1 MAANVA
7 AHLQPQAQAQQQ
19 GGPPFPG
26 QFNLT
31 QLTAAH
37 AQAITQASKAQAQ
50 AHAQF
55 QAHLQAQGISLNQ
68 SHPSGVANLGSA
80 SPSISGAGNPSPK
93 RLPQK
98 PPMRP
103 PGFSTASAPSPVRM
117 MELSA
122 TAAARKRSRS
132 FPRSN
137 CPKERQQFCL
147 NLLFTLSSLSLSLNM
162 LT

>member
-1 MAANVA
+1 MSMNNNNAPKNIGVPSPFGNSMAANVA
-7 AHLQPQAQAQQQ
+7 AHLQSHAQAQQQ
-19 GGPPFPG
+19 SGPPFPG

-37 AQAITQASKAQAQ
+37 AQAIAQASKAQAQAQAQ

-80 SPSISGAGNPSPK
+80 SPSISGAGNPSAK

-98 PPMRP
+98 PPMQP
-103 PGFSTASAPSPVRM
+103 PSFSTTSAPSPVRM

-122 TAAARKRSRS
+122 AAAA
-132 FPRSN
+132 P
-137 CPKERQQFCL
+137 P
-147 NLLFTLSSLSLSLNM
+147 
-162 LT
+162 